1 MKPNESRKST
11 FDIKCY
17 IKWEIRNFINWIFDF
32 NEYLQERVRRFYGF
46 IEKDKTLKY
55 GVVMSLLF
63 YLMFIM
69 LETFG
74 NIGILIL
81 IIGAISLWII
91 SAIRGR
97 MKLYAQVNK
106 K

>member
-1 MKPNESRKST
+1 MKPNE
-11 FDIKCY
+11 FDIKHY
-17 IKWEIRNFINWIFDF
+17 IKWEMQNFINWMFDF
-32 NEYLQERVRRFYGF
+32 NEYLQERARRFYGF

-63 YLMFIM
+63 YLMFIV

-74 NIGILIL
+74 NIGILFL
-81 IIGAISLWII
+81 IIGAVSLWII

-97 MKLYAQVNK
+97 MKLYAQADKVNK

>member
-1 MKPNESRKST
+1 MKPNE
-11 FDIKCY
+11 FDIKHY
-17 IKWEIRNFINWIFDF
+17 IKWEIQNFINWILDF
-32 NEYLQERVRRFYGF
+32 NEYLQERARRFYRF
-46 IEKDKTLKY
+46 IEKDKTVKY

-97 MKLYAQVNK
+97 MKLYAQTERIR
-106 K
+106 